1 MAPFPPDTEL
11 EKHIHGQCANIRVL
25 LWKKRCEIFIT
36 LFLIWHFSYCYF
48 SVPALQWDN
57 SGVTYSR
64 RPPGFLILHSTLDPT
79 ISVYTQDF
87 LQTMT
92 M

>member
-25 LWKKRCEIFIT
+25 LRKKDVK
-36 LFLIWHFSYCYF
+36 FLLHCFKFGTSH
-48 SVPALQWDN
+48 SVTSQSPAHKWDN

-64 RPPGFLILHSTLDPT
+64 RPGFLILHSTLDPT